1 MHEFDILRSSE
12 HDLSNAVLWD
22 KIKALLSQ
30 GNAVLL
36 MSPPCDTWSRV
47 RHARPGPPPLRSL
60 AHPWGF
66 PWLANKHREAVE
78 SANTLIKFCCE
89 LAVFAHSH
97 QVPFIMEHPEDLGLA
112 QDGVR
117 PASIWQLDIVQDL
130 VPSCNSITFAFFQCA
145 YGAASAKPTRLISN
159 LAAWTLQVPSYS
171 GFPHFD
177 SGGRYR
183 GPLPPR
189 CGHRHPPLMG
199 RDVAAWRTAA
209 SAAYPPLMNRWLV
222 ESVLL
227 SSPAAIGVGSSSTPH
242 SPSAQVPGP
251 ALAKAQGVQVQGLAG
266 SSSTPHSPSAQVPGP
281 ALAKAQGLAIVL
293 RSKVLPL
300 QSSKALRLISP
311 QKVEGAQVQCPAHAE
326 VQGAHVQGPA
336 FAKAQGAQVQGPA
349 VASATVQS
357 AAKVQGPA
365 FAKAQGAQVQGPA
378 IAKVLRFRS
387 HLQRCKVLQRSKV
400 LRSKVPP
407 LQRSKVH
414 RFRSPLQRSK
424 VLRFGVPLSQRSKLL
439 RSKAPP
445 LQRSKVLRFKVPPAK
460 VQGAR
465 VHSVLAKL
473 EDAQVQGPTTAIAPC
488 TAFCVPTRPVD
499 EFEMLLDSDC
509 VVSDSAPDSARP
521 MATGDFGE
529 TTAPDVLCFTPRE

>member
-66 PWLANKHREAVE
+66 PWLADKHREAVE

-159 LAAWTLQVPSYS
+159 LAAWTFQVPSYS

-199 RDVAAWRTAA
+199 RDGAAWRTAA
-209 SAAYPPLMNRWLV
+209 SAAYPPLINRWLV
-222 ESVLL
+222 VACGNRGWKLKHATL
-227 SSPAAIGVGSSSTPH
+227 SIC
-242 SPSAQVPGP
+242 
-251 ALAKAQGVQVQGLAG
+251 AG
-266 SSSTPHSPSAQVPGP
+266 SRSRSCKGSRCSGP
-281 ALAKAQGLAIVL
+281 
-293 RSKVLPL
+293 RSRRKLKHATLSICSGSRSRSCKGSRCSGPR
-300 QSSKALRLISP
+300 SCHC
-311 QKVEGAQVQCPAHAE
+311 EGPRCS
-326 VQGAHVQGPA
+326 GP
-336 FAKAQGAQVQGPA
+336 
-349 VASATVQS
+349 
-357 AAKVQGPA
+357 
-365 FAKAQGAQVQGPA
+365 
-378 IAKVLRFRS
+378 RS
-387 HLQRCKVLQRSKV
+387 
-400 LRSKVPP
+400 
-407 LQRSKVH
+407 
-414 RFRSPLQRSK
+414 
-424 VLRFGVPLSQRSKLL
+424 
-439 RSKAPP
+439 
-445 LQRSKVLRFKVPPAK
+445 
-460 VQGAR
+460 
-465 VHSVLAKL
+465 
-473 EDAQVQGPTTAIAPC
+473 
-488 TAFCVPTRPVD
+488 
-499 EFEMLLDSDC
+499 
-509 VVSDSAPDSARP
+509 
-521 MATGDFGE
+521 
-529 TTAPDVLCFTPRE
+529 

>member
-1 MHEFDILRSSE
+1 MHDR
-12 HDLSNAVLWD
+12 A
-22 KIKALLSQ
+22 
-30 GNAVLL
+30 
-36 MSPPCDTWSRV
+36 
-47 RHARPGPPPLRSL
+47 PPLRSL

-66 PWLANKHREAVE
+66 PWLANTHRDAVE

-130 VPSCNSITFAFFQCA
+130 VPSCDSITFAFFQCA

-159 LAAWTLQVPSYS
+159 LAAWTFQVPSYS

-199 RDVAAWRTAA
+199 RDGAAWRTAA

-266 SSSTPHSPSAQVPGP
+266 SSSTPHSPSAQVPG
-281 ALAKAQGLAIVL
+281 
-293 RSKVLPL
+293 R
-300 QSSKALRLISP
+300 
-311 QKVEGAQVQCPAHAE
+311 
-326 VQGAHVQGPA
+326 
-336 FAKAQGAQVQGPA
+336 
-349 VASATVQS
+349 
-357 AAKVQGPA
+357 
-365 FAKAQGAQVQGPA
+365 
-378 IAKVLRFRS
+378 
-387 HLQRCKVLQRSKV
+387 RSKV
-400 LRSKVPP
+400 LRSKVLA
-407 LQRSKVH
+407 LQRSKAL
-414 RFRSPLQRSK
+414 RLSSPQRSK
-424 VLRFGVPLSQRSKLL
+424 VLSFSVPLM
-439 RSKAPP
+439 
-445 LQRSKVLRFKVPPAK
+445 QRSKVLMLKVPPLQRPKVVIAS
-460 VQGAR
+460 VQGAQVR
-465 VHSVLAKL
+465 RICKGPKCCKGPRCSRHCKGPRCSGSGRLCKGPRCSGSVSRCCK
-473 EDAQVQGPTTAIAPC
+473 GP
-488 TAFCVPTRPVD
+488 R
-499 EFEMLLDSDC
+499 
-509 VVSDSAPDSARP
+509 SA
-521 MATGDFGE
+521 G
-529 TTAPDVLCFTPRE
+529 PRSHRCRGPRCSGSRSHRCKGPRRSGSFRCCKG